1 MKTYLA
7 LLTAVALAACGGG
20 GSNDGGAKTTAQS
33 SPASE
38 APSASTPA
46 ATTPAADSPAASTP
60 ATTSPSITPTNTP
73 NTPASTPDTPASS
86 TPVTADPGTP
96 ASNPSGAS
104 APGGASRPAASACT
118 SGFTTDVTAAC
129 WNGNNHNIYVYEIP
143 KTVIAANTI
152 IRENTTW
159 TAENSPYY
167 VPSGIQIAANA
178 TLTIEAG
185 AVVEGDRITGC
196 ATCTGEGGQQIG
208 ATPIT
213 NAGVVKVQGSSAAH
227 AKLYGFGVSNTQS
240 GSVSIQYA
248 DLYETPLPT
257 GSTNKLVLLD
267 SRVERASV
275 TEDMTNGV
283 RSLRSYGVNLG
294 QNSDVERNTF
304 INSAGLLFDTTSTIK
319 NNLFV
324 DMVSPLTIT
333 SAAMVWTPDTTGG
346 SGTTS
351 YAPTA
356 VTLNSFLFKTGSTNA
371 NRIAVTMY
379 SGVGCSVAAS
389 TAAGSTCTPFV
400 LDVSN
405 SYWGTTNNTIIASR
419 VVDKNSNVNL
429 NGEIKYTPALEKPD
443 AATPVDNTGLTN
455 D

>member
-1 MKTYLA
+1 MKTFLA
-7 LLTAVALAACGGG
+7 LLTAVALAACGGAG
-20 GSNDGGAKTTAQS
+20 GSTDGGAKTTAQS

-38 APSASTPA
+38 APSVSTPA

-60 ATTSPSITPTNTP
+60 TTTSPSTTPTN
-73 NTPASTPDTPASS
+73 TPDTPASS
-86 TPVTADPGTP
+86 TPVTADPVTP
-96 ASNPSGAS
+96 ASSPSGAS
-104 APGGASRPAASACT
+104 APGGASTPAASTCT
-118 SGFTTDVTAAC
+118 SGFTTDVAAAC

-143 KTVIAANTI
+143 KTVISANTV

-159 TAENSPYY
+159 TAESSPYY
-167 VPSGIQIAANA
+167 VPSGTQIAANA

-185 AVVEGDRITGC
+185 AVIEGDRITGC
-196 ATCTGEGGQQIG
+196 ATCTGEGGAQIG

-213 NAGVVKVQGSSAAH
+213 NAGVVKVQGSSGLR

-304 INSAGLLFDTTSTIK
+304 INSAGLLFDSTSTIK

-324 DMVSPLTIT
+324 DMASPLTLT
-333 SAAMVWTPDTTGG
+333 SASTIYTPSTTGG
-346 SGTTS
+346 SGTYS

-356 VTLNSFLFKTGSTNA
+356 VTLNSFLFKIGNTNA
-371 NRIAVTMY
+371 NRIAVTMF

-389 TAAGSTCTPFV
+389 SASGSTCTPFV
-400 LDVSN
+400 FDVSN
-405 SYWGTTNNTIIASR
+405 NFWGTTNNTVIASR
-419 VVDKNSNVNL
+419 IVDKNGNVNL
-429 NGEIKYTPALEKPD
+429 NSEINYTPALEKPD
-443 AATPVDNTGLTN
+443 AATPVDDTGLTN
-455 D
+455 Q